1 MYIEKRKSGENIKYY
16 LSHTFRDED
25 KYKKIRRYIGQNLS
39 PKELEE
45 LSKQAE
51 KHILA
56 QIEELKTEIFN
67 FALTKNQVEQ
77 LNKYDSKIKI
87 LHLTKDQWK
96 TFQED
101 FVFNTNAIEGSTVL
115 HEEVK
120 VILDNKHEPITSDEK
135 ETIGLSEAVD
145 YIREFKEDLSLDLI
159 LKLHKFCFE
168 ETKSFAGKF
177 RDDVEVVI
185 KNSLGDIVHR
195 GAPKELVLFEM
206 EELIR
211 WYKDHKTFFKPL
223 VLAAIIHNQF
233 EHIHPFQDGNGRV
246 GRLLLNYILI
256 KNNYPPINIFLE
268 DRGEYYNTLKLFS
281 DSEELK
287 PTLRFLISQYKKMI
301 KHSFTKSKNDQK
313 SKK

>member
-1 MYIEKRKSGENIKYY
+1 MYVEKRKSGENIKYY

-25 KYKKIRRYIGQNLS
+25 KYKKIRKYLGQNLT
-39 PKELEE
+39 PEE
-45 LSKQAE
+45 VEKLSKEAE
-51 KHILA
+51 KYILS

-67 FALTKNQVEQ
+67 FSLSKNQIEQ

-115 HEEVK
+115 ENEVK
-120 VILDNKHEPITSDEK
+120 EILEKKHEAKTSDEK
-135 ETIGLSEAVD
+135 ETIGLSLAVD
-145 YIREFKEDLSLDLI
+145 YIREAKEDLSLDLI
-159 LKLHKFCFE
+159 LKLHKLCFE

-195 GAPKELVLFEM
+195 GAPKELVLSEI
-206 EELIR
+206 EELIA
-211 WYKDHKTFFKPL
+211 WYQEHKTFFKPL
-223 VLAAIIHNQF
+223 VLAAIVHNQF
-233 EHIHPFQDGNGRV
+233 EHIHPFQDGNGRI
-246 GRLLLNYILI
+246 GRLLLNFILI

-268 DRGEYYNTLKLFS
+268 NRGEYYNTLKLYS
-281 DSEELK
+281 DSEEIK

-301 KHSFTKSKNDQK
+301 KKVSTK
-313 SKK
+313 

>member
-1 MYIEKRKSGENIKYY
+1 MFIEKRKVGKNTKYY
-16 LSHTFRDED
+16 LSHTFRDE
-25 KYKKIRRYIGQNLS
+25 KKVKNIRRYLGQNLS
-39 PKELEE
+39 PKELED

-51 KHILA
+51 KHISG

-67 FALTKNQVEQ
+67 FSLTKNQVEQ
-77 LNKYDSKIKI
+77 LNKYDSKIEI

-115 HEEVK
+115 ENEVK
-120 VILDNKHEPITSDEK
+120 DILEKKHEAKTSDEK
-135 ETIGLSEAVD
+135 ETIGLSKAVD
-145 YIREFKEDLSLDLI
+145 YIRECKENLSLDLI
-159 LKLHKFCFE
+159 LKLHKLCFE

-195 GAPKELVLFEM
+195 GAPKELVLSEM
-206 EELIR
+206 EELIK
-211 WYKDHKTFFKPL
+211 WYQDHNTSFKPL

-246 GRLLLNYILI
+246 GRLLLNFILI
-256 KNNYPPINIFLE
+256 KNSYPPINIFLE
-268 DRGEYYNTLKLFS
+268 DRNEYYNTLKLFS

-287 PTLRFLISQYKKMI
+287 PTLRFLISQYNKMI
-301 KHSFTKSKNDQK
+301 KKVTTIS
-313 SKK
+313 